1 MNNHTD
7 PLKSLLQKHSIQK
20 PSDDFTENI
29 MNLVKTGVIL
39 EEDNSPLINSRY
51 LITTFMGFMLI
62 VVASFFIDLSV
73 INSNFFIEFLSNP
86 KFVELFSSYI
96 SISDGVSQ
104 VLSTLVENKIFVTSI
119 FTISLLVGID
129 RIFRRKART
138 NQAFIF

>member
-51 LITTFMGFMLI
+51 LITTFMGFILI

>member
-7 PLKSLLQKHSIQK
+7 PFKSLLQKHSIQK

>member
-51 LITTFMGFMLI
+51 LITTFMGFILI
-62 VVASFFIDLSV
+62 VAASFFIDLSV